1 MAIEKTP
8 IGAEWLNSRKA
19 EGIAEGEAK
28 GKAEGKAETII
39 KILASRLET
48 PPAKLQ
54 QQIMS
59 VKDIDKLD
67 ELTDFA
73 LSCVSL
79 GEFATAFN

>member
-1 MAIEKTP
+1 LTARFEKP
-8 IGAEWLNSRKA
+8 S
-19 EGIAEGEAK
+19 
-28 GKAEGKAETII
+28 
-39 KILASRLET
+39 
-48 PPAKLQ
+48 AKLQ
-54 QQIMS
+54 KQIMS